1 MSTGVP
7 LSRPGH
13 LGLRPAGAVGATPPG
28 ERVEEE
34 LRWPRPKW
42 RPATAACIEWYEIP
56 ACDLRRRHPA
66 VGTLSP
72 RLRQL
77 GTEEDALATSF
88 RLRLIV
94 SLSVLAVLLARVDV
108 RGVGAA
114 LQAVEPFCFFAAVV
128 VDFVSRAIMIGRWVL
143 LLRVAGQPV
152 PGWSAAKIFFASTF
166 VGAAMPTGGADVT
179 RAYVLSRRTGRAA
192 EASASVV
199 VDRLIGVTALVVL
212 GAVTLAVGD
221 TDPHLPQDLFLAG
234 FCGVAVIAISSV
246 MWADHVARALA
257 RKVSG
262 SANGARWLLNAA
274 AAMTLYRTRGE
285 MLLAVFGLS
294 LLVQFMR
301 IVEVAL
307 LGDSLGLGVGF
318 DYYLAY
324 IPVGLLMLMLP
335 VSFLGIGVPQGV
347 LIWLM
352 RPTGV
357 SDAQSFAL
365 STLVVV
371 LAVIGTL
378 PGIYFYLRA
387 R

>member
-1 MSTGVP
+1 MAALEVE
-7 LSRPGH
+7 
-13 LGLRPAGAVGATPPG
+13 AG
-28 ERVEEE
+28 ERGLCCSRVTS
-34 LRWPRPKW
+34 RSAIRVAGT
-42 RPATAACIEWYEIP
+42 PAA
-56 ACDLRRRHPA
+56 
-66 VGTLSP
+66 GTLSP
-72 RLRQL
+72 RFRQV
-77 GTEEDALATSF
+77 GNKEDALTTSF
-88 RLRLIV
+88 WLRLIV
-94 SLSVLAVLLARVDV
+94 SLSVLAVLLARIDV
-108 RGVGAA
+108 RGVGTA
-114 LQAVEPFCFFAAVV
+114 LQTVEPLRFGAAVV

-143 LLRVAGQPV
+143 LLRVAGQTV

-166 VGAAMPTGGADVT
+166 LGAAMPTGGADVT

-212 GAVTLAVGD
+212 GAVTLEIGD
-221 TDPHLPQDLFLAG
+221 TDSDLPHDLFLAG
-234 FCGVAVIAISSV
+234 FCAVAVMAIASV
-246 MWADHVARALA
+246 LWADRVARALA

-262 SANGARWLLNAA
+262 SVNGGRWLLNVT

-307 LGDSLGLGVGF
+307 LGDSLGLGVEFG
-318 DYYLAY
+318 YYLAY

-335 VSFLGIGVPQGV
+335 VSFLGIGVPQGI

-378 PGIYFYLRA
+378 PGIYFCLRA